1 MYTKQKIGAF
11 LVSASLLFAIILGQ
25 TSLATNTPNST
36 TESTVTSGMNDHEA
50 NQASVAAI
58 VSESQTSKQ
67 TATQETS
74 KTTSNEF
81 KVDLPEKGGNL
92 AFPTILLII
101 FIVGGIIIW
110 RKLRKYFRD

>member
-1 MYTKQKIGAF
+1 MYTKQKAGAF
-11 LVSASLLFAIILGQ
+11 LVSACLLFAIILGQ

-36 TESTVTSGMNDHEA
+36 TESTVTSSMNDHEA

-74 KTTSNEF
+74 KTTSNEL

-92 AFPTILLII
+92 AFPIILLII